1 VSDRRLSKVS
11 AVVVLFLSIELTLC
25 GEDKVLEL
33 HRNVTKVHQQ
43 HHKIMVTSLDQ
54 VSRIQAKQKSF
65 ADGWE
70 SFLNRVMGDV
80 EEAQDGVVEKVRM
93 GGTKLE
99 RILSG
104 LFDKVMGIHAQST
117 VTLEKMTEKMNGV

>member
-1 VSDRRLSKVS
+1 
-11 AVVVLFLSIELTLC
+11 
-25 GEDKVLEL
+25 
-33 HRNVTKVHQQ
+33 
-43 HHKIMVTSLDQ
+43 MVTSLDQ
-54 VSRIQAKQKSF
+54 VTQIQAKQKSF

-70 SFLNRVMGDV
+70 SFLNRVMGEV

-99 RILSG
+99 RVLSG